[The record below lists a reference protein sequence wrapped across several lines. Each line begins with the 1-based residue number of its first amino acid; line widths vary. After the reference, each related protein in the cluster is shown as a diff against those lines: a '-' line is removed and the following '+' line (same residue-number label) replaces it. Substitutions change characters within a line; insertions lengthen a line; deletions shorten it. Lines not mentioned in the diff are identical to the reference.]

1 MRLQRDVEQL
11 INQNPAGLPAA
22 AAAAA
27 IEVRTLAVLAAA
39 ALAGAGR
46 SRKPRRSMPRA
57 PPEQVGER
65 YDGYLGVAAPVSAAV
80 RSQVAAINIRR
91 RSLYSSLAARKG
103 ASPQDVG
110 VTAGCQLLARLG
122 VGQSYLLAD
131 GVWRRRAAGQGSVAP
146 DYCR

>member
-1 MRLQRDVEQL
+1 M
-11 INQNPAGLPAA
+11 
-22 AAAAA
+22 
-27 IEVRTLAVLAAA
+27 RTLAVLAAA
-39 ALAGAGR
+39 ALAGQALAQTPAVDAARSAG
-46 SRKPRRSMPRA
+46 A
-57 PPEQVGER
+57 VGER
-65 YDGYLGVAAPVSAAV
+65 YDGYLGIAAPVSAAV
-80 RSQVAAINIRR
+80 RSQVASINIRR